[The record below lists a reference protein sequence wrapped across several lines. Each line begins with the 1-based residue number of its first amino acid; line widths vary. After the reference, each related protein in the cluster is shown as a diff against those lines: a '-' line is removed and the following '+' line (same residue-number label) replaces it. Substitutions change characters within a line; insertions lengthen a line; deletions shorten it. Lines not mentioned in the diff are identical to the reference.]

1 MKKRAVEDLEI
12 TAETTVAGI
21 AGRICVT
28 AGGAL
33 VLIGKAR
40 DGVVVAHG
48 GYARI
53 AGHTEGLF
61 VAVGGDAVLTGTCH
75 GAVVNDGG
83 HLRIEGSI
91 DGPLLDY
98 AGDTIVDP
106 RATISEAK
114 IVKLKH
120 PLDFL
125 SPIDSAFVGHPHPH
139 CRDRPR

>member
-1 MKKRAVEDLEI
+1 MNERPAEDLEI
-12 TAETTVAGI
+12 TAERTVTGV

-28 AGGAL
+28 VGGAL
-33 VLIGKAR
+33 VLMGTAQA
-40 DGVVVAHG
+40 GVIVMQG

-83 HLRIEGSI
+83 RLRIEGTI

-98 AGDTIVDP
+98 AGDTTVDP
-106 RATISEAK
+106 RATISEAT
-114 IVKLKH
+114 IVKLDPVDFSSPVDSVFAVRAH
-120 PLDFL
+120 PRY
-125 SPIDSAFVGHPHPH
+125 PGKPQ
-139 CRDRPR
+139 